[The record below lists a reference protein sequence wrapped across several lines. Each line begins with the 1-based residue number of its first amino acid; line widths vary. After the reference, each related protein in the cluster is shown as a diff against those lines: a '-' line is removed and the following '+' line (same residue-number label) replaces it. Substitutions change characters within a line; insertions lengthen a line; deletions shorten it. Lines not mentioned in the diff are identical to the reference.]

1 MTLLQQYSGR
11 YVDSGRLDS
20 CSTFFNRLY
29 SYSVSQNFRIM
40 LLQDGIGLQNC
51 ADLSFLSIHQLL
63 TYGVLVAFLRR
74 S

>member
-29 SYSVSQNFRIM
+29 SNSVSQNFRIM

-51 ADLSFLSIHQLL
+51 ADLSFL
-63 TYGVLVAFLRR
+63 R
-74 S
+74 